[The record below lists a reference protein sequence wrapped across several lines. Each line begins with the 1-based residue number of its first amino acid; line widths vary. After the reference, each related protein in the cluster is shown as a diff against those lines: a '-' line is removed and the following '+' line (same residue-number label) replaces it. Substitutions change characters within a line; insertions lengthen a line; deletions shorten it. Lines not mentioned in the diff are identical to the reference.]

1 MMGETAKLRIERLRK
16 EAVKPEIGYGRFYLD
31 FYEKFSSADPALPL
45 EERYAAAYVP
55 AFDALEPEIGEDEL
69 IVGRATAVLDEAD
82 RQREREAF
90 EKASALFETGGQDSH
105 MTVDY
110 PLLLR
115 EGIHGI
121 LKRIEDLSKDA
132 DEAKLRFYGSCR
144 ECLQAVVRFSQRY
157 AQLAKRMAA
166 ECEEPR
172 RRKDLERIAEIC
184 ARVPAEPAASF
195 REAVQSVHFLTFCLS
210 INPFRPTAGGQ
221 QFQLGRP
228 DRYLEPYYEADLK
241 AGRITADEAQELI
254 DCLAVM
260 INRRVISGLSSGYM
274 VGGRDADGRTV
285 ANDLTRMGIRAVED
299 VRLVYPAVGLCWT
312 PEMPEDIMD
321 LACETLSHGRSHPAI
336 FNDDLISQSLREYGV
351 SDAESH
357 EYIHSTCVEI
367 TPVAASNNWVASPY
381 TNLAQLLLDAM
392 DREYPSLDALT
403 DAVLERLAEKI
414 RVHFEEQNALR
425 LSRAKTSV
433 NPLLSCFVNDC
444 LARGTDIE
452 RGGARYNWIMPSF
465 VGMANLIDS
474 LYAVGKVVFEEK
486 RLKLT
491 ELRQILD
498 RNFEGEEALRLRLL
512 NTIDKYGNDVDEVD
526 AYAPRITQFIVAE
539 CRKYTPVFSGGRLT
553 PSVFCWVMHERF
565 GRQTGATPDGR
576 PSGFPL
582 GDGSGPC
589 QGRERCGPTASI
601 LSSTKWSHKELIGGV
616 AVNMKFAKKIFTEDS
631 ASRMKA
637 LIRTYLERGGFEMQ
651 INVVDRDTLLEAQR
665 DPERYEDL
673 VVRIGGYSDYFV
685 RLSRQMQEEVLLRTE
700 HGI

>member
-1 MMGETAKLRIERLRK
+1 MGGPANLRIERLRK
-16 EAVKPEIGYGRFYLD
+16 EAVRPVIGYGRFYLD
-31 FYEKFSSADPALPL
+31 FYEKFVSADPSLPL

-69 IVGRATAVLDEAD
+69 IVGRATAVLDEAE
-82 RQREREAF
+82 RQREREAY
-90 EKASALFETGGQDSH
+90 EKASALYETRGQDSH

-115 EGIHGI
+115 EGISGI
-121 LKRIEDLSKDA
+121 LERIDRLSQGA
-132 DEAKLRFYGSCR
+132 DVAKKRFYGSCR
-144 ECLQAVVRFSQRY
+144 ACLEAVERFAQRY
-157 AQLAKRMAA
+157 AYLARKLAE
-166 ECEEPR
+166 ECEDPR
-172 RRKDLERIAEIC
+172 RRKELELIAQTC
-184 ARVPAEPAASF
+184 ARVPERPASSF

-210 INPFRPTAGGQ
+210 INPFRFTAGGQ

-228 DRYLEPYYEADLK
+228 DRYLAPYYEADLK
-241 AGRITADEAQELI
+241 AGRITKDEAQELI
-254 DCLAVM
+254 DCLAVT

-274 VGGRDADGRTV
+274 VGGRDAEGKTV
-285 ANDLTRMGIRAVED
+285 ANDLTRMGIRAVDD

-336 FNDDLISQSLREYGV
+336 FNDDLISRSLREYGV

-381 TNLAQLLLDAM
+381 TNLPQQLLDVM

-403 DAVLERLAEKI
+403 EAVLGRLAERI
-414 RVHFEEQNALR
+414 REHFEEQNALR
-425 LSRAKTSV
+425 VSRAKTCI

-444 LARGTDIE
+444 LERGVDIE

-474 LYAVGKVVFEEK
+474 LYAIGKEVFEAK
-486 RLKLT
+486 RLTLT
-491 ELRQILD
+491 ELKRILD
-498 RNFEGEEALRLRLL
+498 SNFEGEEALRLRLL
-512 NTIDKYGNDVDEVD
+512 NNIDKYGNDVDAVD
-526 AYAPRITQFIVAE
+526 AYAARITQFIVAE

-565 GRQTGATPDGR
+565 GRETGATPDGR
-576 PSGFPL
+576 PAGFPL

-601 LSSTKWSHKELIGGV
+601 LSSTKWSHKEMIGGV
-616 AVNMKFAKKIFTEDS
+616 AVNMKFTKKIFTEDS
-631 ASRMKA
+631 AARMKA
-637 LIRTYLERGGFEMQ
+637 LIRTYLERGGFEIQ

-685 RLSRQMQEEVLLRTE
+685 RLSRQMQQEVLLRTE
-700 HGI
+700 HGL